1 MLYFGAEGLITG
13 SSSLAQRLGVTPLVI
28 GLTVVA
34 FGTSSPELVV
44 SVSAAIKEEP
54 GIAIGNVVGSN
65 ICNIALILGIA
76 ALLKPVKVD
85 LKLIKIDF
93 LILIGVSLLFLLVA
107 SDTFLSRIDGL
118 ILFSILIIYI
128 VLTIYL
134 ANKVRF
140 KEVDLP
146 IPIKLKKH
154 KTWIDIVFIVGGLL
168 ILIFGADLFLQGAKK
183 IALFLGVS
191 NAIIGLS
198 VVAFGTSLPELATSV
213 VAIIKKENDISLG
226 NIIGS
231 NIFNLLG
238 ILGVASIIHPIHS
251 EEIGT
256 VDYGLMLFLT
266 LLIFP
271 FAWTKLK
278 VSRIEG
284 AVLLLIYIGYIYYI
298 YLNIPQ

>member
-1 MLYFGAEGLITG
+1 MLYFGAEGLIAG
-13 SSSLAQRLGVTPLVI
+13 SSSLARRLGITPLVI

-44 SVSAAIKEEP
+44 SVTAALKEEP

-65 ICNIALILGIA
+65 ICNIGLILGIA
-76 ALLKPVKVD
+76 ALIKPVKVD

-93 LILIGVSLLFLLVA
+93 IILIGVTLLFLLIV
-107 SDTFLSRIDGL
+107 SDEFISRIDGL
-118 ILFSILIIYI
+118 ILLSILIAYI
-128 VLTIYL
+128 VTTLYM

-140 KEVDLP
+140 KEIDLP

-154 KTWIDIVFIVGGLL
+154 SEWIDIIFITGGLL

-183 IALFLGVS
+183 IAIYLGVS
-191 NAIIGLS
+191 NVIIGLS
-198 VVAFGTSLPELATSV
+198 VVALGTSLPELATSV

-238 ILGVASIIHPIHS
+238 ILGAASIIHPIK
-251 EEIGT
+251 T
-256 VDYGLMLFLT
+256 VDIGIIDYSLMLFLT
-266 LLIFP
+266 LLIIP
-271 FAWTKLK
+271 FAWTKLQ
-278 VSRIEG
+278 VSRIE
-284 AVLLLIYIGYIYYI
+284 AIILLLIYFGYLYYL
-298 YLNIPQ
+298 YLNIPK